1 MIATGLTFF
10 LTRLVPPTIVG
21 QSGGKWVIMFRGSSN
36 HTLDAKGRIV
46 IPSRFREL
54 LVTDNGGMAMITR
67 LDNCLFAYSLP
78 EWAKIEARIVAL
90 AETSAQMRNF
100 RRFFVG
106 GAHECA
112 CDKQGRVLIP
122 QSLREY
128 AGLEK
133 DAVLVGALEHFE
145 IWSLERWTTTDKKM
159 EEALLDESARND
171 IAKLGL

>member
-1 MIATGLTFF
+1 
-10 LTRLVPPTIVG
+10 
-21 QSGGKWVIMFRGSSN
+21 MFRGSSS
-36 HTLDAKGRIV
+36 HTLDAKGRII
-46 IPSRFREL
+46 IPARFREL
-54 LVTDNGGMAMITR
+54 LSTDNGDMAMITR
-67 LDNCLFAYSLP
+67 LDNCLFAYSLA
-78 EWAKIEARIVAL
+78 EWTKIEERIVAL

-133 DAVLVGALEHFE
+133 DAALVGALEHFE
-145 IWSLERWTTTDKKM
+145 IWSLERWTATDKEM
-159 EEALLDESARND
+159 EEALLDESVRND